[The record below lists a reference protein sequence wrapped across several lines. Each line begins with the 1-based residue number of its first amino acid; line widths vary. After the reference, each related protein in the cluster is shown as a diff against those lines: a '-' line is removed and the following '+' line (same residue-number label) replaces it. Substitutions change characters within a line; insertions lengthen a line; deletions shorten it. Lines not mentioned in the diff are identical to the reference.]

1 MLVVV
6 ALSSPT
12 TVVNWLPQSVTEN
25 ERNAI
30 QSGLEQT
37 TQGIKDTGGAVANTL
52 LRLWMDKNKNGS
64 DDKEK

>member
-12 TVVNWLPQSVTEN
+12 TVVNWLPPSVTEN

-37 TQGIKDTGGAVANTL
+37 TQGIKDTGGAVVNTL
-52 LRLWMDKNKNGS
+52 LRLWMDKNKTE
-64 DDKEK
+64 KEHKDV